1 MEINFKETL
10 FSIESRNRKCNDCGD
25 DQVKYVSIN
34 NGITLCELCAQIHK
48 NFGYQISYLRSIDD
62 QFDDYLMGFFIYGGN
77 KKFRR
82 TLKQMGVN
90 LDQKKGNLYR
100 TYGVDF
106 YRRNLKSIVKGN
118 SQLDKDYDNPN
129 EVMKNV
135 PNVFPEFQNYILNQ
149 NNNIYSNQNFND
161 NNNMFN
167 NDMNGLN
174 ELQNLGLNIDLNYN
188 NNFNSPID
196 NELNNPELNNKDIQI
211 NSEKEKKLESVQSP
225 EEKKNEEEKKVGEA
239 NNTNKVEVKDD
250 DEDSADRRVKKVV
263 NLSIKGV
270 KKLGNLMKVGGIK
283 GYELAKKY
291 GKSSY
296 KLTKKYVKEKVPYF
310 NKSNNKAPNNEENN
324 ENK

>member
-25 DQVKYVSIN
+25 DGVKYVSVN

-62 QFDDYLMGFFIYGGN
+62 EFDDYLMGFFIYGGN

-129 EVMKNV
+129 EIMKTESNI
-135 PNVFPEFQNYILNQ
+135 FPEFQNYIINQ
-149 NNNIYSNQNFND
+149 D
-161 NNNMFN
+161 NNFYPSQNYNGNGINYN
-167 NDMNGLN
+167 NDINGIN

-188 NNFNSPID
+188 NIINNPID
-196 NELNNPELNNKDIQI
+196 NELKNSELNNNEIQI
-211 NSEKEKKLESVQSP
+211 NPIKDKKLESVQSP
-225 EEKKNEEEKKVGEA
+225 EDKNTNEEDKKAEEG
-239 NNTNKVEVKDD
+239 NNSNKVSANVDD
-250 DEDSADRRVKKVV
+250 DEDSADRRIKKVM
-263 NLSIKGV
+263 NLSIKYMQV
-270 KKLGNLMKVGGIK
+270 SQLLVINCIL
-283 GYELAKKY
+283 
-291 GKSSY
+291 
-296 KLTKKYVKEKVPYF
+296 LT
-310 NKSNNKAPNNEENN
+310 ENTI
-324 ENK
+324 